1 MGSFS
6 QFQSRSV
13 PRPSLHWVKI
23 YYSPLEI
30 AQEIREKNLHVSVI
44 FFKEILLYVRSLG
57 DACMLA
63 FRDPKTFVAGY
74 LYGCPPAGE
83 GISNVEPHL
92 TFPVTFSSTRLRLS

>member
-13 PRPSLHWVKI
+13 PRPSIRWVKI

-74 LYGCPPAGE
+74 LYGCPLAWE
-83 GISNVEPHL
+83 GISNAEPHL
-92 TFPVTFSSTRLRLS
+92 TFPVMFSSTRLRPS